1 MDSDDDILIA
11 FIEDAGEHLAGIEAN
26 LLDLEQ
32 AGADLDME
40 LVNTVFRAA
49 HSIKG
54 GAGFLGLANV
64 QNLGHKLENV
74 LHMMRNGEIVPDKR
88 IVSVLLSGFDR
99 LTFLVMNALESDQED
114 ISADLEA
121 LSDLTR
127 DLLPED
133 RKEQPDTTTAIAF
146 PDGRAAFE
154 PDLFTLENALSGGKY
169 LYLVEYDLIHD
180 VHARGKTPLDLMSNM
195 ESTGFIIDCRTDLST
210 VGDLDSPTS
219 NKIPFYLLFATIV
232 EPDVISYLFALD
244 SSRIHMVDGQALLDC
259 SRREAE
265 AAPAGSAGNPAG
277 KGDAAPALH
286 IRLPETLST
295 DELRKLKDELQ
306 RVLDLDVD
314 VLLDLTQTRD
324 VDTAFVQ
331 LACSAH
337 RTFQGRGRT
346 FTVIPAGASP
356 LVLRLERLGLTAESA
371 ALCGFPF
378 CPLLGLEAS

>member
-26 LLDLEQ
+26 LLDIEQ

-64 QNLGHKLENV
+64 QSLGHKLENV

-99 LTFLVMNALESDQED
+99 LTVLVMNALESDQED
-114 ISADLEA
+114 ITADLEA
-121 LSDLTR
+121 LSGLTR

-154 PDLFTLENALSGGKY
+154 PDMLTLENALSGGKY

-210 VGDLDSPTS
+210 VGDLDSPPS

-244 SSRIHMVDGQALLDC
+244 SSRIHMLDGQALLDS
-259 SRREAE
+259 SRREE
-265 AAPAGSAGNPAG
+265 ASAGSIGNPKG
-277 KGDAAPALH
+277 KADSAAALN
-286 IRLPETLST
+286 ISLPETLSLG
-295 DELRKLKDELQ
+295 ELQGLKDELL
-306 RVLDLDVD
+306 RVLGLEVD
-314 VLLDLTQTRD
+314 VLLDLTLTREI
-324 VDTAFVQ
+324 DTAFIQ

-337 RTFQGRGRT
+337 RSFQSRGRS
-346 FTVIPAGASP
+346 FGIIPAGAST
-356 LVLRLERLGLTAESA
+356 LALRLERLGLTAESA